1 MMKLLIAVFALTL
14 TLSAH
19 AESDWEFEGNKI
31 HIFEMEPMS
40 AFFMSASSEATL
52 PEEYLNKGVF
62 IRAMQQETEYPKSA
76 EIIKERFARRGI
88 KVVNDLKE
96 AGIAITFSGVQNTFM
111 MTYSEVDYLIPEKYR
126 EEEDDEQGRMMAV
139 ITFDPVAGK
148 SIIGDYPTIRP
159 SGKIGDKVNMNEIV
173 YKRMNAGIKSGTVL
187 RMAIDQWLDRFAPSA
202 SALHP

>member
-1 MMKLLIAVFALTL
+1 MMKLMIAVFALTL
-14 TLSAH
+14 PLSAH
-19 AESDWEFEGNKI
+19 AESDWEYEGNKI

-40 AFFMSASSEATL
+40 AFFMSASSEAIL

-76 EIIKERFARRGI
+76 EIIKERFTRRGI

-111 MTYSEVDYLIPEKYR
+111 MTYSEVNYLIPEERR
-126 EEEDDEQGRMMAV
+126 ERDDEDGRIMAV
-139 ITFDPVAGK
+139 ITFDPVSGR
-148 SIIGDYPTIRP
+148 SIIGDLPTIRP
-159 SGKIGDKVNMNEIV
+159 SGKIGDKVNMNAIV
-173 YKRMNAGIKSGTVL
+173 YKRMNAGITSGIVL
-187 RMAIDQWLDRFAPSA
+187 RMVIDQWLDRFVPSA